1 MDLASTSFVFLSS
14 ILVLFMTP
22 GLAFFYGG
30 LVSKKNVVNTMLSV
44 FIITGLAI
52 LLWIIL
58 GYSLSFSGNIGG
70 FIGNLSNPLMHGIDL
85 KTLMPNKIPTSVYA
99 IFEMMFAVITP
110 ALFVGSVVGR
120 IHFKFLLVFI
130 ILWSIVLYYPMVH
143 MVWSPNGIL
152 AKLGTLDFAGGTVVH
167 INAGITA
174 LILSIFLGKRMKGN
188 RHAHHY
194 NLPWVLLGTT
204 ILWIGWY
211 GFNAGSA
218 LAVNN
223 VAMQA
228 TMTTTVATATS
239 MLVWMLLDMYFVGKP
254 QLDGVCTGTLC
265 GLVGITPA
273 AGFVTITGSFVIGI
287 VATFA
292 SYLFVNY
299 LKPKIGVDDVL
310 DAFGCHG
317 VSGIVGSIL
326 TGFLATKS
334 VNSAVTTNGL
344 FYGGGFHMVFIQLI
358 ATFGTI
364 IFVVIACSI
373 IISLLRLVMPMR
385 VTKQEEMRGLDQSEH
400 GENADYTVSINDRA
414 FNKNKDIE
422 VNANEF
428 KGQVGHL
435 NNPNLPKD

>member
-1 MDLASTSFVFLSS
+1 MGLSSTAFVFLSS

-52 LLWIIL
+52 LLWIIF

-70 FIGNLSNPLMHGIDL
+70 FVGDLSNPFMHGIDL
-85 KTLMPNKIPTSVYA
+85 TSLMPSKIPTSIYA

-120 IHFKFLLVFI
+120 IRFKFLLVFI
-130 ILWSIVLYYPMVH
+130 VLWSIVLYYPMVH
-143 MVWSPNGIL
+143 MVWSANGIL

-167 INAGITA
+167 INAGVTA
-174 LILSIFLGKRMKGN
+174 FVLSIFLGKRLKEN
-188 RHAHHY
+188 RNANHY

-239 MLVWMLLDMYFVGKP
+239 MIVWMLLDMHFIGKP
-254 QLDGVCTGTLC
+254 QLSGVCTGTLC

-273 AGFVTITGSFVIGI
+273 AGFVTITGAFVIGI
-287 VATFA
+287 LATLA
-292 SYLFVNY
+292 SYFFVNY
-299 LKPKIGVDDVL
+299 LKSKIGVDDVL

-344 FYGGGFHMVFIQLI
+344 FYGGGFHMVGVQLI
-358 ATFGTI
+358 ATIGTI
-364 IFVVIACSI
+364 IFVVIACSV
-373 IISLLRLVMPMR
+373 IISLLKLIMPMR
-385 VTKQEEMRGLDQSEH
+385 VTKQEEMRGLDESEH
-400 GENADYTVSINDRA
+400 GENADYTVSLNDET
-414 FNKNKDIE
+414 FNKKKDIQ
-422 VNANEF
+422 VNAKEF
-428 KGQVGHL
+428 KGQFARL
-435 NNPNLPKD
+435 KNPNLPKD